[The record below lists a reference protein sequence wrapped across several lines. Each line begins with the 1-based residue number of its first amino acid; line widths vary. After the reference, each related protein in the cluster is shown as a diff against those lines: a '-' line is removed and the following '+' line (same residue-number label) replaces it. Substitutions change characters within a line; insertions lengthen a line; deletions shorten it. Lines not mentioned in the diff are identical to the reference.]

1 MATNLFKHCWHWST
15 LSYKMPEAMEEC
27 CNCDKVIEE
36 YEKMGYV
43 LKNRDTERVQLEYPI

>member
-36 YEKMGYV
+36 YKRWDGTDNGKCEWEAY
-43 LKNRDTERVQLEYPI
+43 E